1 MGCRAFVRK
10 IALAP
15 VLLCKLALYES
26 CVGAS
31 ATPQGNEIRVSE
43 ENSLKIIHPN
53 VTSINISWKLE
64 DLGRFRA
71 LNRSGVLAGANF
83 IALRRASFYCT

>member
-1 MGCRAFVRK
+1 MRAIVPK
-10 IALAP
+10 NALAP

-43 ENSLKIIHPN
+43 ENSLKITPSD
-53 VTSINISWKLE
+53 VTS
-64 DLGRFRA
+64 
-71 LNRSGVLAGANF
+71 VNF
-83 IALRRASFYCT
+83 S